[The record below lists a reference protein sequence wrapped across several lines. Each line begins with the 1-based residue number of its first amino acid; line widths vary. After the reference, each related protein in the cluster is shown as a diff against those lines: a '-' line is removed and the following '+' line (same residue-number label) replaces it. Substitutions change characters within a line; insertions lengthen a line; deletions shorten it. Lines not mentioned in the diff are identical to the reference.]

1 MGTAWNRRS
10 RKQCKD
16 AAFTWLVV
24 LTILKNMKVNG
35 KDPNIYYGK
44 SKNDPNHQPD
54 SHVQNFRGDFECIKC
69 IRVCLKKGYCTTGPQ
84 ILMVDF
90 LLFLVKMAISEV
102 YPAIHPILQYI
113 PLLDKPTTTSELI
126 KSHQNL
132 LSQAARN
139 MPVTPNKAENSMIK
153 ASEETQQMTK

>member
-1 MGTAWNRRS
+1 
-10 RKQCKD
+10 
-16 AAFTWLVV
+16 
-24 LTILKNMKVNG
+24 
-35 KDPNIYYGK
+35 
-44 SKNDPNHQPD
+44 
-54 SHVQNFRGDFECIKC
+54 
-69 IRVCLKKGYCTTGPQ
+69 
-84 ILMVDF
+84 MVDF